1 MRLSSARLRR
11 ARRVATTRLS
21 LAACLSLTLLS
32 ACGRGRAQEYAVLP
46 DFAMS
51 AVGPEKETPFTK
63 ADMLGR
69 AWIVD
74 FVFTRCSGPCPL
86 LSKRMAELSEKLPPE
101 VGLMTI
107 TVDPDGDTPERL
119 RAYAKAYGAR
129 PGRWVF
135 LRGGEKETY
144 ELMYA
149 GFRLPIST
157 DPKAPEG
164 SRVIHSTRLVLVDGR
179 GTIRGYYDGLGDSDA
194 ASLTRDARRLLEVGH
209 S

>member
-1 MRLSSARLRR
+1 MRPSAAHLRR
-11 ARRVATTRLS
+11 ARRVATARLS
-21 LAACLSLTLLS
+21 LLACLSLTLLS
-32 ACGRGRAQEYAVLP
+32 ACGRRAPEYAVLP
-46 DFAMS
+46 DFALT

-69 AWIVD
+69 PWVVD

-86 LSKRMAELSEKLPPE
+86 LSKRMAELAETLPPQ
-101 VGLMTI
+101 VGLLTV

-135 LRGGEKETY
+135 VRGGVKETY

-157 DPKAPEG
+157 DPGAQPG
-164 SRVIHSTRLVLVDGR
+164 RRVVHSTRFVLVDGS

-194 ASLTRDARRLLEVGH
+194 ESLTRDARRLLEVVR